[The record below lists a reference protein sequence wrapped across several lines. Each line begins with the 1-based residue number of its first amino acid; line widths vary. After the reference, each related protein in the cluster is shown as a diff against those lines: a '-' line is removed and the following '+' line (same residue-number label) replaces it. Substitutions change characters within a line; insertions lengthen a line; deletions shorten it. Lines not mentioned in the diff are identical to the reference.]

1 MNQSYLSR
9 SNVDELYGYMK
20 NVIQTKKEINL
31 DQDPKYRKV
40 LKKMM
45 GIIYKRH
52 GASESTIRDL
62 NALTVQKTG
71 PYILDLISKDQPMLR
86 NTAPNQMKNQTNTRI
101 EPLAPANDDPLGLS
115 LDSAFAQNDDILLQ
129 SLYERESDPQRA
141 QLVTNTKNEKNT
153 TGQDFQSRLQE
164 IEKSRGYSNNNEQV
178 KTIEEQQKEWR
189 ENIRKADDKAESEAR
204 SKHVV
209 SRADE
214 ILSVIS
220 QDNVPSQ
227 NGEFNQNTPFD
238 SSFNQIPVEQE
249 TPANRIDTIS
259 IDVPDAS
266 NANRIGMTIE
276 EESEEEE
283 EIEHEQQLKP
293 GSSSQDVSL
302 LQNSAIM
309 QNLVDTLAGLKQA
322 LTEEEPEDQLMV
334 GENVRIAPD
343 SEEKIFTVILD
354 TGNGHDPLVTGS
366 TPGVYWDTVKFDL
379 KDTLNFS
386 TDVDV
391 FLESLTI
398 NNPAL
403 ASTGNM
409 YLVVDFDFMNER
421 SVSNN
426 SNFRNRFVIPN
437 ENTSSSGANQIM
449 KYHLKSNYIG
459 RLTGTEKGSIRNITA
474 RFMNEE
480 GNSAG
485 ALTQVTDR
493 NSDVFAV
500 KVSNPDGAN
509 PPTTTLEVTSGQE
522 VQSALAP
529 NDVIYTQ
536 DGVIIG
542 TIDSVTD
549 NDTVELTAN
558 PSVNLLATEKIFV
571 SPYRTPVK
579 FDSAQV
585 STTVSTVVN
594 VNIFDIAA
602 PTVAQIKSYGF
613 KERITG
619 SSGEVVER
627 GTIARLADGTIV
639 GEVTA
644 ISTGSLTFGEGIQN
658 AVTVAG
664 DENTTKPVL
673 YTGYSTPVFSVNSKT
688 NRVIMELILRERKE
702 SILTSN

>member
-1 MNQSYLSR
+1 MNKSYLSR

-20 NVIQTKKEINL
+20 NVIQTKKQIDL
-31 DQDPKYRKV
+31 DQYPKYRKV

-45 GIIYKRH
+45 GMIYDH
-52 GASESTIRDL
+52 NGMSTSTIREL

-86 NTAPNQMKNQTNTRI
+86 NAEPNQKRNQTNTRI
-101 EPLAPANDDPLGLS
+101 EPLTHANDDPMGLS
-115 LDSAFAQNDDILLQ
+115 LDSAFSQNDDVLLQ

-141 QLVTNTKNEKNT
+141 QLVTTTKNEKNT

-164 IEKSRGYSNNNEQV
+164 IEKSRGYSNNNEQIA
-178 KTIEEQQKEWR
+178 TIEEQQKEWR

-204 SKHVV
+204 SRHVV
-209 SRADE
+209 SKAGE

-220 QDNVPSQ
+220 QDNAPSV

-238 SSFNQIPVEQE
+238 SNFNQIQVSPEKIV
-249 TPANRIDTIS
+249 NRIDTIS
-259 IDVPDAS
+259 VNVPDAS

-276 EESEEEE
+276 EESEEEQ
-283 EIEHEQQLKP
+283 EQQEQQNGVNP
-293 GSSSQDVSL
+293 SQDVTL
-302 LQNSAIM
+302 LQNNSIM
-309 QNLVDTLAGLKQA
+309 QTLVDTLAGLKQV
-322 LTEEEPEDQLMV
+322 LTEDEPEERLMV
-334 GENVRIAPD
+334 SENVRIAPE
-343 SEEKIFTVILD
+343 SEEKIYTVILD
-354 TGNGHDPLVTGS
+354 TGNGHAPLVTGS
-366 TPGVYWDTVKFDL
+366 TPGVYWDTVKYDL
-379 KDTLNFS
+379 NDTLNFS

-403 ASTGNM
+403 AATGNM

-485 ALTQVTDR
+485 VLTQVTDR
-493 NSDVFAV
+493 NSDVFEVLTTNLSAT
-500 KVSNPDGAN
+500 
-509 PPTTTLEVTSGQE
+509 PTLVVTSAQE
-522 VQSALAP
+522 VKSALAP

-542 TIDSVTD
+542 TVSSIPD
-549 NDTVELTAN
+549 NATIVLTAN
-558 PSVNLLATEKIFV
+558 PSVNLLIKEKIFV

-579 FDSAQV
+579 FDLPKF
-585 STTVSTVVN
+585 STTVSTDVD
-594 VNIFDIAA
+594 VNIFGIAA

-639 GEVTA
+639 GEITA
-644 ISTGSLTFGEGIQN
+644 ISAGSLTFGEGIQN

-664 DENTTKPVL
+664 NETTTLPVL
-673 YTGYSTPVFSVNSKT
+673 YTSHSTPVFSVNSKT
-688 NRVIMELILRERKE
+688 NRIIMELILRERKE

>member
-1 MNQSYLSR
+1 MNKSYLSR

-20 NVIQTKKEINL
+20 NVIQTKKQIDL
-31 DQDPKYRKV
+31 DQYPKYRKV

-45 GIIYKRH
+45 GMIYDH
-52 GASESTIRDL
+52 NGMSTSTIREL

-86 NTAPNQMKNQTNTRI
+86 NAEPNQKRNQTNTRI
-101 EPLAPANDDPLGLS
+101 EPLTHANDDPMGLS
-115 LDSAFAQNDDILLQ
+115 LDSAFSQNDDVLLQ

-141 QLVTNTKNEKNT
+141 QLVTTTKNEKNT

-164 IEKSRGYSNNNEQV
+164 IEKSRGYSNNNEQIA
-178 KTIEEQQKEWR
+178 TIEEQQKEWR

-204 SKHVV
+204 SRHVV
-209 SRADE
+209 SKAGE

-220 QDNVPSQ
+220 QDNAPSV

-238 SSFNQIPVEQE
+238 SNFNQIQVSPEKIV
-249 TPANRIDTIS
+249 NRIDTIS
-259 IDVPDAS
+259 VNVPDAS

-276 EESEEEE
+276 EESEEEQ
-283 EIEHEQQLKP
+283 EQQEQQEEQNGVNP
-293 GSSSQDVSL
+293 SQDVTL
-302 LQNSAIM
+302 LQNNSIM
-309 QNLVDTLAGLKQA
+309 QTLVDTLAGLKQV
-322 LTEEEPEDQLMV
+322 LTEDEPEERLMV
-334 GENVRIAPD
+334 SENVRIAPE
-343 SEEKIFTVILD
+343 SEEKIYTVILD
-354 TGNGHDPLVTGS
+354 TGNGHAPLVTGS
-366 TPGVYWDTVKFDL
+366 TPGVYWDTVKYDL
-379 KDTLNFS
+379 NDTLNFS

-403 ASTGNM
+403 AATGNM

-485 ALTQVTDR
+485 VLTQVTDR
-493 NSDVFAV
+493 NSDVFEV
-500 KVSNPDGAN
+500 RVAN
-509 PPTTTLEVTSGQE
+509 LSATPTLEVTSGQE
-522 VQSALAP
+522 VKSALAP

-542 TIDSVTD
+542 TVSSITD
-549 NDTVELTAN
+549 NNTIVLTAN
-558 PSVNLLATEKIFV
+558 PSVNLLAEEKIFV

-579 FDSAQV
+579 FDV
-585 STTVSTVVN
+585 PKFSTTVSTVVT
-594 VNIFDIAA
+594 VNIFGVAT

-613 KERITG
+613 KKRIKG
-619 SSGEVVER
+619 SSGEIVER

-639 GEVTA
+639 GEITV
-644 ISTGSLTFGEGIQN
+644 ISAGSLTFGEGIQN

-664 DENTTKPVL
+664 NETTTLPVL
-673 YTGYSTPVFSVNSKT
+673 YTSHSTPVFSVNSKT
-688 NRVIMELILRERKE
+688 NRIIMELILRERKE

>member
-20 NVIQTKKEINL
+20 NVIQTKKQINL

-45 GIIYKRH
+45 GMIYKHH
-52 GASESTIRDL
+52 GMSTNTIRDL

-71 PYILDLISKDQPMLR
+71 PFILDLISKDQPMLR
-86 NTAPNQMKNQTNTRI
+86 DTKPNQMKNQTNTI
-101 EPLAPANDDPLGLS
+101 IQPLAPANNDPLGLS
-115 LDSAFAQNDDILLQ
+115 LDSAFEQNDDALLQ
-129 SLYERESDPQRA
+129 SLYERETDPQRA
-141 QLVTNTKNEKNT
+141 QLVTNTKNEGNT
-153 TGQDFQSRLQE
+153 TGRDFQSRLQE
-164 IEKSRGYSNNNEQV
+164 LEQSRGYSNNNEQV

-189 ENIRKADDKAESEAR
+189 ENIRKADAKAENEAR
-204 SKHVV
+204 SRHAVTN
-209 SRADE
+209 ADQ

-220 QDNVPSQ
+220 QDSVPSE

-238 SSFNQIPVEQE
+238 STFNQILVNQE
-249 TPANRIDTIS
+249 TPSNRIDTIS

-266 NANRIGMTIE
+266 TANRIGMTIE
-276 EESEEEE
+276 EESEEEGE
-283 EIEHEQQLKP
+283 EQPQLNP
-293 GSSSQDVSL
+293 GNNPQDVSL

-322 LTEEEPEDQLMV
+322 LTEDEPEEQLMV
-334 GENVRIAPD
+334 GENVRIAPET
-343 SEEKIFTVILD
+343 EEKIFTVILD
-354 TGNGHDPLVTGS
+354 TGNGHAPLVTGA
-366 TPGVYWDTVKFDL
+366 TPGVWWDTVKFDL

-403 ASTGNM
+403 AATGNM

-459 RLTGTEKGSIRNITA
+459 RLTGTEKGSIHNITA

-485 ALTQVTDR
+485 ALTQATDR
-493 NSDVFAV
+493 NSAVFTVRTNNLSA
-500 KVSNPDGAN
+500 G
-509 PPTTTLEVTSGQE
+509 TTLEVTSGQE

-536 DGVIIG
+536 DGVSIG
-542 TIDSVTD
+542 TISSITD
-549 NDTVELTAN
+549 ADTVELTAN
-558 PSVNLLATEKIFV
+558 PSVNLLANEKIFV

-579 FDSAQV
+579 FDGTQV

-594 VNIFDIAA
+594 VNIYGIAA

-619 SSGEVVER
+619 DSGEIVER

-644 ISTGSLTFGEGIQN
+644 ISAGSLTFGEGIQN

-664 DENTTKPVL
+664 DETTNAPVL